1 MGMPFGNQQFAYNV
15 DIVMC
20 IDVTGSMGPII
31 NKVKETALT
40 LPATFLAAMDDV
52 GKHADAVRFKVIAFG
67 DYAFDERPMAESEF
81 FTADQAS
88 EFEAYVNNLVPSGG
102 GDIPENALEA
112 LALAFKSDWCK
123 SGSKRR
129 HVTIL
134 FTDAPA
140 LALGERAECANY
152 TPGMPASLAEL
163 VDWYSGLADQTVGL
177 KLEQKAK
184 RLVLYAPHAEPWDD
198 MGEIETVIH
207 TPINPA
213 DGGSEIDIPD
223 VMELL
228 FSSL

>member
-1 MGMPFGNQQFAYNV
+1 MGMPFENQQFVYNV

-31 NKVKETALT
+31 NKVKEAALT

-52 GKHADAVRFKVIAFG
+52 GKHVDAVRFKVIAFG
-67 DYAFDERPMAESEF
+67 DYAYDENPMAESEF

-88 EFEAYVNNLVPSGG
+88 EFEAYVNNLNPNGG

-123 SGSKRR
+123 SGTKRR
-129 HVTIL
+129 HVTLL

-140 LALGERAECANY
+140 LPLGERADCPNY
-152 TPGMPASLAEL
+152 TPGMPTSLTEL
-163 VDWYSGLADQTVGL
+163 VDWYDGVDQTVGL

-184 RLVLYAPHAEPWDD
+184 RLVLFAPHAEPWDD
-198 MGEIETVIH
+198 LSGIDAVIH
-207 TPINPA
+207 TPIKLSE
-213 DGGSEIDIPD
+213 GGAEIDISQ
-223 VMELL
+223 VIALL
-228 FSSL
+228 VNSI

>member
-40 LPATFLAAMDDV
+40 LPATFLTAMDEA

-67 DYAFDERPMAESEF
+67 DYKYDENPMAESEF

-129 HVTIL
+129 HVTLL

-140 LALGERAECANY
+140 LPLGERADCPNY
-152 TPGMPASLAEL
+152 TPGMPTSLAEL

-198 MGEIETVIH
+198 LGEIETVIH
-207 TPINPA
+207 TPVNPA
-213 DGGSEIDIPD
+213 EGGDEIDITD
-223 VMELL
+223 VIALL
-228 FSSL
+228 VNSI

>member
-1 MGMPFGNQQFAYNV
+1 MGMPLGNQQFGYNV

-20 IDVTGSMGPII
+20 IDVTSSMGPII
-31 NKVKETALT
+31 EKVKKNVLT
-40 LPATFLAAMDDV
+40 FPATFLAAMDDD
-52 GKHADAVRFKVIAFG
+52 GRHADAVRFKVIAFG
-67 DYAFDERPMAESEF
+67 DYKYSENPMAESEF

-88 EFEAYVNNLVPSGG
+88 EFESYVNNLVPNGG

-129 HVTIL
+129 HVTLL

-140 LALGERAECANY
+140 LALGERADCPNY
-152 TPGMPASLAEL
+152 TPGMPTSLAEL

-198 MGEIETVIH
+198 LGEMETAVH
-207 TPINPA
+207 APINFA
-213 DGGSEIDIPD
+213 DGGSEIDISN
-223 VMELL
+223 VIELL
-228 FSSL
+228 SYAI